1 MRLIDADALEKFLK
15 YTRSHLPCQ
24 TYTSAMELDI
34 RDNALL
40 NLQQMVH
47 LQKPVDAVPVVRCK
61 DCIYFQQEQIKTS
74 EGTYRNKFPNEGMV
88 SVDVGINIGS
98 HCKRVVD
105 VREEGFRDGEPTIER
120 TYLWRNEDDF
130 CSRGKRKT
138 DDT

>member
-1 MRLIDADALEKFLK
+1 MRLIDADEFLK
-15 YTRSHLPCQ
+15 RYKE
-24 TYTSAMELDI
+24 ANDI
-34 RDNALL
+34 ASVNPM
-40 NLQQMVH
+40 LQV
-47 LQKPVDAVPVVRCK
+47 KADGIIEDTPTVDAVPVVRCK
-61 DCIYFQQEQIKTS
+61 DCIYFQQEQVKTS
-74 EGTYRNKFPNEGMV
+74 EGIYRNKFPNEGMV

>member
-1 MRLIDADALEKFLK
+1 MSRLIDRA
-15 YTRSHLPCQ
+15 
-24 TYTSAMELDI
+24 ELFN
-34 RDNALL
+34 RLANA
-40 NLQQMVH
+40 QDKAEIFRIIQEM
-47 LQKPVDAVPVVRCK
+47 PTVDAVSVVRCK
-61 DCIYFQQEQIKTS
+61 DCIYFQQEQVKTS

>member
-1 MRLIDADALEKFLK
+1 MRLIDADEFLK
-15 YTRSHLPCQ
+15 RYKE
-24 TYTSAMELDI
+24 ANDI
-34 RDNALL
+34 ASVNPM
-40 NLQQMVH
+40 LQV
-47 LQKPVDAVPVVRCK
+47 KADGIIEDTPTVDAVPVVRCK
-61 DCIYFQQEQIKTS
+61 DCIYFQQEQVKTS

>member
-1 MRLIDADALEKFLK
+1 MAEYIDKNKIIDKLSEEFDILIEEGNIPEGYLTALSLIE
-15 YTRSHLPCQ
+15 TTQ
-24 TYTSAMELDI
+24 AEDVVSA
-34 RDNALL
+34 
-40 NLQQMVH
+40 
-47 LQKPVDAVPVVRCK
+47 VRCK